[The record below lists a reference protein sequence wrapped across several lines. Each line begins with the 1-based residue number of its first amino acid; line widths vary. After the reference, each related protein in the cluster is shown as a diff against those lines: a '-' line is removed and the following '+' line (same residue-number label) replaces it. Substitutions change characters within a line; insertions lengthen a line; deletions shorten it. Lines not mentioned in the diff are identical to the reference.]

1 MQEERIKMMEQIEE
15 EKHKEK
21 FTELHDIGFND
32 KTKST
37 EKLDMAELREQH
49 MKLTNKIAESQKK
62 VLEEGLRR
70 NRKSSQFEK
79 REVRKSINNLE
90 LLANDKNELRR
101 SQQKLQGFTR
111 PHRL

>member
-1 MQEERIKMMEQIEE
+1 
-15 EKHKEK
+15 
-21 FTELHDIGFND
+21 
-32 KTKST
+32 
-37 EKLDMAELREQH
+37 

-101 SQQKLQGFTR
+101 S
-111 PHRL
+111 